1 MWPHQ
6 RWMIALA
13 KSRESLDDRKC
24 NQCEERRSG
33 ARPVLRGTRCG
44 VWRLYPAPF
53 SGLQSAGQQRRRTG
67 RNGRG
72 PKRSGPNVSTDYAAT
87 HSGLNQRRCGDR
99 WRGTVE
105 RMAVPPQSVVR
116 VLLRARLCAGTAR
129 PHLSR
134 ISGAGKSVVA
144 VTMSALRPES
154 GHLGWPSG
162 TSALC
167 R

>member
-53 SGLQSAGQQRRRTG
+53 SGLQSAGQQRRRNG
-67 RNGRG
+67 RNGGAKTIR
-72 PKRSGPNVSTDYAAT
+72 PKCFNRLCSNS
-87 HSGLNQRRCGDR
+87 
-99 WRGTVE
+99 
-105 RMAVPPQSVVR
+105 
-116 VLLRARLCAGTAR
+116 LRA
-129 PHLSR
+129 
-134 ISGAGKSVVA
+134 KSKE
-144 VTMSALRPES
+144 M
-154 GHLGWPSG
+154 W
-162 TSALC
+162 
-167 R
+167 